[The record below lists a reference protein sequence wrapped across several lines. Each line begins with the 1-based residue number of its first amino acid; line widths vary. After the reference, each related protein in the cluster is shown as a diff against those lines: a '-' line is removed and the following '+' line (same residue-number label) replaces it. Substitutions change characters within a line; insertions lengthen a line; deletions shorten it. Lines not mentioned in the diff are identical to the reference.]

1 MSIGSPIFRPYRA
14 LGLVS
19 SDVPFAVKYK
29 PHSNEYDICVPV
41 GLRFNVYQL
50 PNLRFVGLSDCLPAD
65 ITSFT
70 SDRSFVYASS
80 ENIIYAF
87 RGLRHIIFKLE
98 GHKTPIVKILAFGT
112 HYLASSDES
121 GVLIVWNL
129 KTREN
134 VAEVCF
140 DENTFNITA
149 LCHPTGYGDKLLI
162 GSSQGPLQL
171 WKTLAKKS
179 IYWFKGFDTPVTCL
193 VQTPSFDVCAIGL
206 GNGHIVL
213 HNLRYDTSL
222 ISVAQEGGAVTTIE
236 FRTDNMGLGASEAL
250 RAAGINNTAN
260 PNESIYLLAGSQS
273 GQLSIWELESAGT
286 CRAVNRVNEFHLDR
300 VTNLFC
306 IPSGESAGAL
316 VSNGADNTIKVSFFD
331 RPDGAPRTGYVKS
344 GHFLPPNKIA
354 FWTGG
359 SAGGSLLVSGG
370 PDSQLRIFSTYNERY
385 DRSLGRAYSPKMPCS
400 KKLTN
405 ALQKLPFL
413 LPGPSAIAL
422 SPGRA
427 HDWDSIAVAHC
438 NRREVSTWNFVKA
451 TRGKH
456 WLDPKRFH
464 GKGGDALR
472 VHRRTV
478 ATCLCITRCGHFV
491 VIGYSSGDVVKF
503 NIQSAIEYGAFGG
516 DGTAHQSSIVGVHV
530 TSVNR
535 LAITIGASEVKFWGF
550 SDCELIDD
558 NLALDSKPRFSKFHD
573 ESDALALALST
584 GEIVLINVLNRRIIR
599 RFLNPAAHLCTDLT
613 ISSDGTLM
621 VTTHR
626 GDALIKTWDVVDCK
640 LLDCFR
646 VRQPA
651 TSVAFSP
658 ADDLLATTHVASLG
672 VYLWDNR
679 ATYCRL
685 NLKPLPMNYVPPTD
699 NATLELPTQRLTA
712 KVDLDDDEE
721 EMDVDLDEEDDRK
734 EAQSSVYL
742 SPDQLQDKLAT
753 LSGLP
758 NTFFTAFLQ
767 LDAIK
772 KRNAEAMKVIDD
784 SGHPQLP
791 FFLPAI
797 ETTSGMAWLDEE
809 ESKELLDGDI
819 PGGGEDEV
827 TSKKRRK
834 KGKRVVT
841 VEELVLDPGTS
852 ILNSLIAGGGSVDAM
867 NDQACDE
874 LMSQLR
880 RLTPSALDAEIRL
893 LAPSREELLE
903 AFSAMDTD
911 TSGVALS
918 ANPYARL
925 SSFLCLLLN
934 RFRRNLDV
942 DLATACLE
950 SLLRFHGDLIA
961 RPPKAPTASQIDHQS
976 TDEDGDGMNFLDVV
990 ATVEGS
996 RVGTFNDHLDAGRP
1010 LELVEAVL
1018 EAKRISHNVLSIQ
1031 VSRSIALVDFVRNAT
1046 NTL

>member
-1 MSIGSPIFRPYRA
+1 MSVGSSIFRPYRG

-29 PHSNEYDICVPV
+29 LHSNEYNICVPV
-41 GLRFNVYQL
+41 GARFNVYQL

-70 SDRSFVYASS
+70 SDRSFIYASS

-87 RGLRHIIFKLE
+87 RGLRHILFKLE
-98 GHKTPIVKILAFGT
+98 GHQSPIVKILAFNSQ
-112 HYLASSDES
+112 YLASYDES
-121 GVLIVWNL
+121 DVLIIWNL

-134 VAEVCF
+134 IVEHTF
-140 DENTFNITA
+140 DGNTFSISA
-149 LCHPTGYGDKLLI
+149 ICHPTGYGDKLLL
-162 GSSQGPLQL
+162 GSSHGPLQL
-171 WKTLAKKS
+171 WKSLAKKP
-179 IYWFKGFDTPVTCL
+179 IYWFKGFDSPVTCL
-193 VQTPSFDVCAIGL
+193 VQAPSPDVCAIGL
-206 GNGHIVL
+206 GNGQVVL
-213 HNLRYDTSL
+213 HNLRYDTPL
-222 ISVAQEGGAVTTIE
+222 ISVAQEGDT
-236 FRTDNMGLGASEAL
+236 MGLGASEAL
-250 RAAGINNTAN
+250 GAAGINNTAD
-260 PNESIYLLAGSQS
+260 PDESIFLLVGAQS
-273 GQLSIWELESAGT
+273 GQLAIWELESAGT
-286 CRAVNRVNEFHLDR
+286 CRAVNQVHEFHLDR
-300 VTNLFC
+300 VTSMFC

-331 RPDGAPRTGYVKS
+331 RPDGAPRTGHIKS

-370 PDSQLRIFSTYNERY
+370 PDSQLRIFSTFNERY
-385 DRSLGRAYSPKMPCS
+385 DRSLGRAYSPNMPCS
-400 KKLTN
+400 KKKMN
-405 ALQKLPFL
+405 ALQKSPFL
-413 LPGPSAIAL
+413 LPGPSSISL

-451 TRGKH
+451 TRGRH

-464 GKGGDALR
+464 GKGGEALR
-472 VHRRTV
+472 IHRHTI
-478 ATCLCITRCGHFV
+478 ATCVFVTRCGHWV
-491 VIGYSSGDVVKF
+491 VIGYSSGYVVKF

-516 DGTAHQSSIVGVHV
+516 DGTAHDSSIVGVHV

-535 LAITIGASEVKFWGF
+535 LAITVGATEVKFWTF
-550 SDCELIDD
+550 YDCKLIDD
-558 NLALDSKPRFSKFHD
+558 SLTLDAPPRFSKFHD
-573 ESDALALALST
+573 ESDALFLALTT
-584 GEIVLINVLNRRIIR
+584 GEVILINAQSRRIIR
-599 RFLNPAAHLCTDLT
+599 RFLNPGAHPCTDLA

-626 GDALIKTWDVVDCK
+626 GDPLIKTWDVVDCK

-646 VRQPA
+646 VNQPA

-679 ATYCRL
+679 ATYRRL
-685 NLKPLPMNYVPPTD
+685 HLKPLPEDYAPPID
-699 NATLELPTQRLTA
+699 SGSSVELPTLGLSA
-712 KVDLDDDEE
+712 KADMDDEE
-721 EMDVDLDEEDDRK
+721 RMDVDSLEEDK
-734 EAQSSVYL
+734 EDEQPSVYL

-772 KRNAEAMKVIDD
+772 KRNAEAMRVVDD
-784 SGHPQLP
+784 TGPQQLP

-809 ESKELLDGDI
+809 LEEKDSKGSRPTEGESGESKEVDDNAPAAKRQKRG
-819 PGGGEDEV
+819 
-827 TSKKRRK
+827 KKK
-834 KGKRVVT
+834 VT
-841 VEELVLDPGTS
+841 VEELVLDPAST
-852 ILNSLIAGGGSVDAM
+852 ILNSLIAADGSIDAS
-867 NDQACDE
+867 NNEACDA
-874 LMSQLR
+874 LMSRLR
-880 RLTPSALDAEIRL
+880 RLTPSGLDAEIRL
-893 LAPSREELLE
+893 LAPTRDELRE
-903 AFSAMDTD
+903 AFNAMKIDS
-911 TSGVALS
+911 SGLALS
-918 ANPYARL
+918 VNPYSRL

-942 DLATACLE
+942 DFATACLE

-961 RPPKAPTASQIDHQS
+961 RPPKAPTASRVDHLS
-976 TDEDGDGMNFLDVV
+976 LDENEAVNLLDVV
-990 ATVEGS
+990 ATVEAS
-996 RVGTFNDHLDAGRP
+996 RVGTFNDALDSARP

-1018 EAKRISHNVLSIQ
+1018 EAKRESHSVLNMQ
-1031 VSRSIALVDFVRNAT
+1031 VSRSIALVDFVRNAI
-1046 NTL
+1046 NTLQM